1 MRIYA
6 VNGSPRKKWNTATIL
21 QSALD
26 GAASA
31 GAENVRTEMIHLY
44 DYSYTGCVSCF
55 QCKRK
60 GGKHYGRCAVRD
72 GLTPVLEKCREAD
85 GIIFGSPVYFH
96 NITGMMRSFLERLL
110 FPCIAYDRNYSS
122 LALKKPATA
131 FIYTMNVTREVMLEQ
146 HYPEKLGSTE
156 FFIERSFSRPAVLYI
171 NDTYQFSDYS
181 KYMVECFS
189 EQEKAL
195 QRETQFPLDCQK
207 AFELGRDLARG

>member
-85 GIIFGSPVYFH
+85 G
-96 NITGMMRSFLERLL
+96 MMRSFLERLL
-110 FPCIAYDRNYSS
+110 FPCIAYDRDYSS

-131 FIYTMNVTREVMLEQ
+131 CIYTMNVTREVMLEQ

-195 QRETQFPLDCQK
+195 QREKQFPLDCQK